1 MRMARKKRI
10 KSEEEDTPSH
20 TRPKS
25 APRTRQSN
33 RITTTD
39 ATPSAQ
45 KISPST
51 RKRKFPSEDV
61 EDDEAGDVSDSS
73 SLTEP
78 PLIISP
84 PTPPKL
90 AFPHITNGAMRKP
103 AQVKKASAKEH
114 EEALNI
120 FVRDDSDDEEMSD
133 ESTSTPQPNGIKSD
147 HSENKAESTEDEDE
161 EDWEEVD
168 LSNQKQVS
176 VEDLN
181 ETEQAPDLEV
191 TLERTQHS
199 MRIKYVFVVLD

>member
-1 MRMARKKRI
+1 MARKKRI
-10 KSEEEDTPSH
+10 KTEEEDTPSQ
-20 TRPKS
+20 TRPQS

-33 RITTTD
+33 RKAATD

-51 RKRKFPSEDV
+51 RKRKFTSKDV
-61 EDDEAGDVSDSS
+61 EDDEAGDVSASS

-78 PLIISP
+78 PSIISS

-90 AFPHITNGAMRKP
+90 ARPRIGNGTKRKP

-114 EEALNI
+114 EEALSL
-120 FVRDDSDDEEMSD
+120 FARDDSDDEEMSD
-133 ESTSTPQPNGIKSD
+133 ESTSTPQLNGIKSEE
-147 HSENKAESTEDEDE
+147 SENKAEGTEDEDE

-176 VEDLN
+176 LEDLN
-181 ETEQAPDLEV
+181 KTEQAPDLEV